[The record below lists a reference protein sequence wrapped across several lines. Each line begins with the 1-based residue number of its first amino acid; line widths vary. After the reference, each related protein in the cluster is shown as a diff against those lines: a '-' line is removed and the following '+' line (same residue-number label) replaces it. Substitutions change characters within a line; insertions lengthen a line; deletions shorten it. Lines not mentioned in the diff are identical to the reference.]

1 MVFKANW
8 QKLELDIAFMI
19 RGDFVAATVL
29 VTYGT
34 VIGKFNLGQYLFMT
48 LLEIIFITLN

>member
-1 MVFKANW
+1 
-8 QKLELDIAFMI
+8 MI